1 MVAGVIVA
9 VGVLLGSLA
18 VVLLAFSVKIIPEAH
33 AGMVERWGRYVR
45 TLDAG
50 IAAVIPIVER
60 VRDRVDLSEQVL
72 AFPSRPVITADNV
85 TIDID
90 TVFFY
95 SVTDPYLAT
104 YGVADVLQAI
114 EQLTITTLRNVI
126 GSLSLEATLTGR
138 DHVNAD
144 LQHVLAEATS
154 RWGIRVNRIEI
165 KSIDPPDSIQQAM
178 EKQMRAERD
187 RRAVML
193 AAEGEKGAAVL
204 VAEGDRQAKILR
216 AEGDAEAIRRVFEAI
231 HAGRPTPDL
240 LAYAYLQ
247 TLPEVADGQATTVL
261 LMPQEALGAMGV
273 AAALGQALRA
283 GDGPGGSTG

>member
-1 MVAGVIVA
+1 MTIILAT
-9 VGVLLGSLA
+9 VGALLGALILVALA
-18 VVLLAFSVKIIPEAH
+18 TSIRIIPQAH
-33 AGMVERWGRYVR
+33 VGMVERWGRYVR

-50 IAAVIPIVER
+50 MSGIIPFADRVER
-60 VRDRVDLSEQVL
+60 RVDLREQVL
-72 AFPSRPVITADNV
+72 AFPPQPVITADNV

-90 TVFFY
+90 TVFYY

-126 GSLSLEATLTGR
+126 GSLSLEGTLTGR
-138 DHVNAD
+138 DQINAD
-144 LQHVLAEATS
+144 LRHVLDEATS
-154 RWGIRVNRIEI
+154 RWGIRVNRIEL
-165 KSIDPPDSIQQAM
+165 KSIDPPTSIQQAM

-216 AEGDAEAIRRVFEAI
+216 AAGDAEAIQRVFAAI

-261 LMPQEALGAMGV
+261 LMPSDALGAMG
-273 AAALGQALRA
+273 AATALGHALRA
-283 GDGPGGSTG
+283 GDGPGGSAG

>member
-1 MVAGVIVA
+1 MSSIIWVA
-9 VGVLLGSLA
+9 VGVVLA
-18 VVLLAFSVKIIPEAH
+18 LIIVVLAYSIKIINQAH
-33 AGMVERWGRYVR
+33 VGIVERWGRYVR

-60 VRDRVDLSEQVL
+60 IRDRVDLREQVV
-72 AFPSRPVITADNV
+72 AFPSQPVITADNV

-90 TVFFY
+90 TVFYY

-104 YGVADVLQAI
+104 YGVADVLEAI

-126 GSLSLEATLTGR
+126 GSLSLEAALTGR

-144 LQHVLAEATS
+144 LRHVLAEATS

-165 KSIDPPDSIQQAM
+165 KSIDPPESIQQAM

-204 VAEGDRQAKILR
+204 VAEGDRQAKVLR
-216 AEGDAEAIRRVFEAI
+216 AEGDAEAIKRVFAAI
-231 HAGRPTPDL
+231 HEGRPTPEL

-247 TLPEVADGQATTVL
+247 TLPEVADGQATTLL
-261 LMPQEALGAMGV
+261 LMPNDALGAMGM
-273 AAALGQALRA
+273 ATAMGQALRA
-283 GDGPGGSTG
+283 GDGTGGSKG